1 MVRHPSLCK
10 TCNNSC
16 GPSPGVFATDHAGH
30 CSLAFPVPGKTQVK
44 LQMVSRTVILSLH
57 MRVRRL
63 AGHPSLFRLCINV
76 CRTIGVQVGSAP

>member
-44 LQMVSRTVILSLH
+44 LQMVSRTVILACICVCGGLQGI
-57 MRVRRL
+57 RRSFGYAL
-63 AGHPSLFRLCINV
+63 TSAGP
-76 CRTIGVQVGSAP
+76 